1 MSGGW
6 FPRRGKAVRIRHER
20 VTVCLPSFLRQAS
33 RVYRLWSV
41 SRACRAI
48 GGLSS
53 SPRSI
58 SMFSVPQR
66 CSAVAFICLC
76 PSIVMAGLVATYD
89 VGSGSNSATIQFDF
103 ENGNTHVATLRW
115 DGVLNGFEALQ
126 MVTGGVSGGRL
137 DYLSF
142 SFGKFVTGIG
152 LGADYQYG
160 EGELWPIENYW
171 HYWTAEGDGA
181 FEAAMFGAADRTLQD
196 GSRDAWVFGSSA
208 APAAIP
214 APGALG
220 LLVLGGSLRRR
231 RTQQMQRG

>member
-1 MSGGW
+1 M
-6 FPRRGKAVRIRHER
+6 
-20 VTVCLPSFLRQAS
+20 
-33 RVYRLWSV
+33 
-41 SRACRAI
+41 
-48 GGLSS
+48 LSLAK
-53 SPRSI
+53 
-58 SMFSVPQR
+58 R

-76 PSIVMAGLVATYD
+76 PSIATAGLVATYD
-89 VGSGSNSATIQFDF
+89 IGSGSKSATIQFDF

-115 DGVLNGFEALQ
+115 DGVLNGFQALQ
-126 MVTGGVSGGRL
+126 VVTGGVSGGRL

-171 HYWTAEGDGA
+171 HYWTAEGIA
-181 FEAAMFGAADRTLQD
+181 PFEAAMFGAADRELRD

-214 APGALG
+214 APGALALAACAG
-220 LLVLGGSLRRR
+220 LSRRR
-231 RTQQMQRG
+231 RA